1 MTTYARARSDEPRRS
16 AASRS
21 RSHVVLLSTANRYG
35 FHRDEL
41 YFIEAGHHLAWGYV
55 DQPPLTP
62 LLGRLS
68 QAVFGSSPRALR
80 VPSVLVG
87 MIVVLLIA
95 SLAPAPRRHA
105 EGTHPRRGVHAPSLP
120 SSSR

>member
-1 MTTYARARSDEPRRS
+1 MRDRTNLVIGGISVALAL
-16 AASRS
+16 
-21 RSHVVLLSTANRYG
+21 VLLSTANRYG

-68 QAVFGSSPRALR
+68 QATFGVVAHARCECRPCSP
-80 VPSVLVG
+80 G
-87 MIVVLLIA
+87 
-95 SLAPAPRRHA
+95 
-105 EGTHPRRGVHAPSLP
+105 
-120 SSSR
+120 